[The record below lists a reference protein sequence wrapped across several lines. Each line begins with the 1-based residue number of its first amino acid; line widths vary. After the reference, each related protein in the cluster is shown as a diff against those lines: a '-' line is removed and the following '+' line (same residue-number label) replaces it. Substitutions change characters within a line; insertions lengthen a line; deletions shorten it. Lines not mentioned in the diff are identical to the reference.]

1 MTGPESDDLVHR
13 IRAGSG
19 EALEALYR
27 IAGGRL
33 HALAWRLTLN
43 WADAEDTVHDVFVGL
58 PAALEH
64 YHERGSFEAW
74 LKRLLVRTALM
85 RRRGE
90 GRRNARD
97 AAYAEEADRDRSASA
112 HGGQDEVE
120 RLLAMLPET
129 LRAVVVLRELEGMSH
144 GEIARTLGITEVTSR
159 VRLVRGLERLRR
171 ILKAEG

>member
-1 MTGPESDDLVHR
+1 VTEPESDDLARR

-19 EALEALYR
+19 EALEELYR
-27 IAGGRL
+27 AAGARL

-43 WADAEDTVHDVFVGL
+43 RADAEDAVHDLFVGL
-58 PAALEH
+58 PRALER
-64 YHERGSFEAW
+64 YRERGSFEGW

-90 GRRNARD
+90 GRRAAREG
-97 AAYAEEADRDRSASA
+97 AYAWEADHGASGPA
-112 HGGQDEVE
+112 SGADGEAE
-120 RLLAMLPET
+120 RLLAALPEG

-144 GEIARTLGITEVTSR
+144 AEIARALGISEVTSR

-171 ILKAEG
+171 KLKEEG